1 MSESEPTSDAGLV
14 RLVAIHAALVAVPVL
29 VVALALRLWV
39 LALPLAVIAGAVVT
53 AVRVRGVDERV
64 ARAVGATE
72 IAADD
77 QPRLAGLAESVAMS
91 SGVAVPRL
99 FVIASPS
106 VNAVSWGAGNGPS
119 CLAVTTG
126 LLDASDPI
134 ILEAVVG
141 HHLGPSRATSLA
153 ATTLAAVLFGPL
165 AKGPFAGPVVSLIQ
179 GDDERSVVHAD
190 LEGVRATQYPP
201 GLVRALHAI
210 RTHPTQIDAPPALAG
225 LFFAAPVPDD
235 DPFAV
240 HPPLDDRID
249 LLREV

>member
-1 MSESEPTSDAGLV
+1 MSESERTSDASLL
-14 RLVAIHAALVAVPVL
+14 RLVAIHAALVAAPVL
-29 VVALALRLWV
+29 AVALALRLWL
-39 LALPLAVIAGAVVT
+39 LALPLAIVVGVVVT
-53 AVRVRGVDERV
+53 AVRVRGVDDRV

-72 IAADD
+72 IGPDD
-77 QPRLAGLAESVAMS
+77 QPRLAGLAESVAMA
-91 SGVAVPRL
+91 SGVASPRL
-99 FVIASPS
+99 FVITSSS
-106 VNAVSWGAGNGPS
+106 VNALSWGAGNGPT

-126 LLDASDPI
+126 MLDAADPI

-141 HHLGPSRATSLA
+141 HHLGPARTSSLA
-153 ATTLAAVLFGPL
+153 ETTLAASLFGPF
-165 AKGPFAGPVVSLIQ
+165 AKGPLTGPVVSLIQ

-201 GLVRALHAI
+201 GLVRALHTV
-210 RTHPTQIDAPPALAG
+210 RSYPTDLDVPPALAG
-225 LFFAAPVPDD
+225 LFFAAPVADD